1 MIEEVAPLIWKD
13 AAPAEYKTITI
24 KRFYLSTSNRVYKC
38 TLGTKPVMVRVY
50 GDGASLLVD
59 REHEVEVTRL
69 MCDYK
74 LAAQIYCSFENG
86 KYIIWM
92 N

>member
-1 MIEEVAPLIWKD
+1 
-13 AAPAEYKTITI
+13 
-24 KRFYLSTSNRVYKC
+24 
-38 TLGTKPVMVRVY
+38 MVRVY

-69 MCDYK
+69 MCSYK

-86 KYIIWM
+86 SCLFIFFFSHNIH
-92 N
+92 NINFIF